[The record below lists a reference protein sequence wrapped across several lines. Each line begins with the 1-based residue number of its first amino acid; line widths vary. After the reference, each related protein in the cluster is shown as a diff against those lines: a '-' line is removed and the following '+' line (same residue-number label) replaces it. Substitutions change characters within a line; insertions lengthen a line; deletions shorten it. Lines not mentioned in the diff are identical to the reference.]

1 MGESDS
7 TGGRGSGGRGHGT
20 DHGSGTHGTGGRR
33 GNGADGTSGTHGTG
47 SARRAAGGLGPGRS
61 GNALTELE
69 QAIRSALASATP
81 EQVLR
86 AVAAALPPD
95 AMASSQ
101 HAEIDAERFHGRV
114 QKVSVS
120 MPEELTLAI
129 RERTGPG
136 EFSRFVAEAAE
147 KRLRNELLGE
157 YLDDLDRIYG
167 PVPPELIDWA
177 ERQWPDYEEG

>member
-1 MGESDS
+1 MAFMGESDK
-7 TGGRGSGGRGHGT
+7 
-20 DHGSGTHGTGGRR
+20 
-33 GNGADGTSGTHGTG
+33 
-47 SARRAAGGLGPGRS
+47 
-61 GNALTELE
+61 ALSELE

-86 AVAAALPPD
+86 AVVAALPPSGT
-95 AMASSQ
+95 MTGSQ
-101 HAEIDAERFHGRV
+101 PAEIDPERFHGRV

-120 MPEELTLAI
+120 MPEELTHAI

-157 YLDDLDRIYG
+157 YLDDLDRIHG
-167 PVPPELIDWA
+167 PVPQELLDWA
-177 ERQWPDYEEG
+177 ERQWPDYEEE

>member
-1 MGESDS
+1 MAGMGESGKALS
-7 TGGRGSGGRGHGT
+7 E
-20 DHGSGTHGTGGRR
+20 
-33 GNGADGTSGTHGTG
+33 
-47 SARRAAGGLGPGRS
+47 LG
-61 GNALTELE
+61 

-86 AVAAALPPD
+86 AVVAALPPRD
-95 AMASSQ
+95 TATSS
-101 HAEIDAERFHGRV
+101 HPVEIDPERFHGRV

-147 KRLRNELLGE
+147 KRLRNDLLGE
-157 YLDDLDRIYG
+157 YLDELDRIHG
-167 PVPPELIDWA
+167 PVPQELLEWA
-177 ERQWPDYEEG
+177 EQLWQDL